1 MKIKDYFFARFG
13 IMGVS
18 ITSENLAMFLTANG
32 TDGEMDFSE
41 ALKNDLDKVF
51 LKVVFDLLVAP
62 NVSEDDFS
70 ISYDKNSLK
79 EWYKVECKR
88 LGVEDLFSG
97 LDSGVEDMSFLA

>member
-18 ITSENLAMFLTANG
+18 ITSENLAMFLAANG

-62 NVSEDDFS
+62 NISEDDFS